1 MFCNYVA
8 CTMYYMYLLITF
20 YMDIMNIILLEMPV
34 PNKAVV

>member
-8 CTMYYMYLLITF
+8 CTMFYMYLLIKI

-34 PNKAVV
+34 PNKVVV